1 LNFNHKRQQ
10 LGTPQAITRAT
21 QDPLPL
27 VWEPLQGWRKQP
39 GHGMDPDIHRASGV
53 LCAHLS
59 HAVHAQLLPGSFA
72 CLVRVCVLCAF
83 AICHSNTFF
92 LGEVKLTTLSI
103 LSGVWC
109 PLIARTVHI
118 FNPHYFQRSAMS
130 TFKWDTSMD
139 SVTSCM
145 YMLAGL
151 VWIFAMAGLCKRTG
165 SLQGSV
171 RVWEF
176 ARNIY
181 LARSG
186 VDACDS
192 PLRCIRM

>member
-21 QDPLPL
+21 QDLLPL
-27 VWEPLQGWRKQP
+27 VWELLQGWRKQP

-109 PLIARTVHI
+109 PLIELCTYSTHI
-118 FNPHYFQRSAMS
+118 IFKDQLCLHLNGTPQWIQLHHVCTCSQGWCGYLRWLDCANVLEAYKVRSES
-130 TFKWDTSMD
+130 GNLH
-139 SVTSCM
+139 V
-145 YMLAGL
+145 
-151 VWIFAMAGLCKRTG
+151 
-165 SLQGSV
+165 
-171 RVWEF
+171 
-176 ARNIY
+176 IY
-181 LARSG
+181 
-186 VDACDS
+186 
-192 PLRCIRM
+192 I